1 MSSPTKKK
9 IMLAARALML
19 KQGYSA
25 TTVDEIC
32 EVAGLTKG
40 SFYHFFKTKEEMGLA
55 TVEDY
60 YLEGSE
66 RLLHGPFED
75 IKDPVERAYAFLDHT
90 EALSRELWA
99 DGCLLG
105 NMVVE
110 MTEDNPNIRAKVA
123 ELFDDVIRAF
133 AENLRPLASKD
144 DGQSAME
151 LAEHLLS
158 IIEGTI
164 IVGRA
169 YGDWE
174 RVGKGIRR
182 FKQSLILVSA

>member
-1 MSSPTKKK
+1 
-9 IMLAARALML
+9 MLAARTLML
-19 KQGYSA
+19 RQGYSA

-32 EVAGLTKG
+32 EAAGVTKG

-66 RLLHGPFED
+66 KLLHGEFEE
-75 IKDPVERAYAFLDHT
+75 IPDPVERAFAFLDHT
-90 EALSRELWA
+90 EELSRALWA

-110 MTEDNPNIRAKVA
+110 MTEENPSIRAKVA
-123 ELFDDVIRAF
+123 DLFDEVIRAF
-133 AENLRPLASKD
+133 TEILRPLAD
-144 DGQSAME
+144 PDGGLSATD
-151 LAEHLLS
+151 LAEQLLS

-174 RVGKGIRR
+174 RVAKGVQR
-182 FKQSLILVSA
+182 FKRSLMAAVVT